1 MSGENLSDLVAQTA
15 TLDEAAFVSEHPYPF
30 LIRER
35 TTGNVPI
42 PGGGQ
47 RRTARLD
54 RSALPAAG
62 DGFMEESGNVTFFR
76 VFPRDPEGESVVLGR
91 DEAVDISIAD
101 GSISSRH
108 AELSLEFDEED
119 EKCFFLTDLGSA
131 NGTWLNGDRLV
142 EGERREVSDM
152 DSIRLGPVIKLQ
164 FFAAPG
170 FFQFLS
176 MYRRIRRTS

>member
-1 MSGENLSDLVAQTA
+1 MSGENLNELVAQTKG
-15 TLDEAAFVSEHPYPF
+15 LDEASFLAEHPYPF

-62 DGFMEESGNVTFFR
+62 DGFMEGDGVTYYR
-76 VFPRDPEGESVVLGR
+76 VFPRAEEAETVTIGR
-91 DEAVDISIAD
+91 EAGVDLQVPD
-101 GSISSRH
+101 GSISARH
-108 AELSLEFDEED
+108 AEFSLDFDED
-119 EKCFFLTDLGSA
+119 EERCFYLCDLGSA
-131 NGTWLNGDRLV
+131 NGTFVN
-142 EGERREVSDM
+142 GERLAPGTKRELSDM
-152 DSIRLGPVIKLQ
+152 DSIRLGPVVKLQ
-164 FFAAPG
+164 FFSASG

-176 MYRRIRRTS
+176 MYRRIKRPS

>member
-15 TLDEAAFVSEHPYPF
+15 QFDEARFVAEYPYPF

-35 TTGNVPI
+35 TTGSVPI

-62 DGFMEESGNVTFFR
+62 DGFMDESVTFFR

-91 DEAVDISIAD
+91 EAGTDLTIPD
-101 GSISSRH
+101 GSISVRH
-108 AELSLEFDEED
+108 AELSLDFDED
-119 EKCFFLTDLGSA
+119 EEKVFFLRDLGSA
-131 NGTWLNGDRLV
+131 NGTFLNGDRLKPD
-142 EGERREVSDM
+142 ERREVSDM
-152 DSIRLGPVIKLQ
+152 DSIRLGPVVKLQ

-176 MYRRIRRTS
+176 MYRRIRRPS